1 LLSTFYQRNVK
12 VFFLAFE
19 RELLF
24 GRWFREELDEP
35 NKKIIEYAQLSADGS
50 FEFTFVTLQVKV
62 GEADQIVEQVTELG
76 DWGLVG
82 DIHFT
87 ITKDEVVDEQI
98 YAADLND
105 RDNYHAYRVLQLN
118 HHIFE
123 YQHVTTNEIFI
134 MRKITD
140 NVGHC

>member
-1 LLSTFYQRNVK
+1 MKY
-12 VFFLAFE
+12 E

-24 GRWFREELDEP
+24 GRWFREEKIGS
-35 NKKIIEYAQLSADGS
+35 NKKVIEYALLSADGS
-50 FEFTFVTLQVKV
+50 YEFTFVTLKMGV

-87 ITKDEVVDEQI
+87 ITKDEVVGTQI
-98 YAADLND
+98 YAADLNNSN
-105 RDNYHAYRVLQLN
+105 NYHAYKVLQLN
-118 HHIFE
+118 HHVFE
-123 YQHVTTNEIFI
+123 YQHVNTNEIFI

>member
-1 LLSTFYQRNVK
+1 MHYN
-12 VFFLAFE
+12 

-24 GRWFREELDEP
+24 GRWYRKDIDTQGLETVEFAE
-35 NKKIIEYAQLSADGS
+35 LSADGS
-50 FEFTFVTLQVKV
+50 FEFTFESTEQETKVT
-62 GEADQIVEQVTELG
+62 EQTVELG

-87 ITKDEVVDEQI
+87 ITKSELIDQQL

-105 RDNYHAYRVLQLN
+105 SDNYHAYKVLQLN

-123 YQHVTTNEIFI
+123 YQHVETKEIFI

-140 NVGHC
+140 SIGHC

>member
-1 LLSTFYQRNVK
+1 MGY
-12 VFFLAFE
+12 E
-19 RELLF
+19 RALLF
-24 GRWFREELDEP
+24 GRWFREEDKSEQ
-35 NKKIIEYAQLSADGS
+35 NKRLVEYAQLSADGS
-50 FEFTFVTLQVKV
+50 FEFTFVTLQIKV
-62 GEADQIVEQVTELG
+62 GATDEIVEQATELG

-87 ITKDEVVDEQI
+87 ITKNEVVDDNL

-105 RDNYHAYRVLQLN
+105 SDNYHAYRVLRLN

-123 YQHVTTNEIFI
+123 YQHVSTGDIFT

-140 NVGHC
+140 NIGHC

>member
-1 LLSTFYQRNVK
+1 MKY
-12 VFFLAFE
+12 E

-24 GRWFREELDEP
+24 GRWFREEIVEP

-50 FEFTFVTLQVKV
+50 FEFTFVTLQVKIS
-62 GEADQIVEQVTELG
+62 EADQIVEQVTELG

-105 RDNYHAYRVLQLN
+105 SNNYHAYRVLQLN
-118 HHIFE
+118 HHIFQ
-123 YQHVTTNEIFI
+123 YQHVNTNEIFI